1 MVAPRSVSS
10 GDPLD
15 DALVRV
21 ADGVFVRETDEEK
34 DLLGTDVPRAR
45 AADGVSDACA
55 RAIDRCALKRECV
68 RARAT
73 ANASTRDEECGAGK
87 DREEGQRKMDPLGTV
102 VLHER
107 MRARS
112 SRERRD
118 GDDACVL
125 ESSVSGSASASSM
138 ELADDDA
145 IIPFP
150 PVGKVFSRL
159 VDAVDE
165 RADEVVIHTVRG
177 RRNLRWV
184 GV

>member
-1 MVAPRSVSS
+1 MGR
-10 GDPLD
+10 
-15 DALVRV
+15 
-21 ADGVFVRETDEEK
+21 TEK
-34 DLLGTDVPRAR
+34 
-45 AADGVSDACA
+45 
-55 RAIDRCALKRECV
+55 
-68 RARAT
+68 
-73 ANASTRDEECGAGK
+73 K
-87 DREEGQRKMDPLGTV
+87 DKEKYPLGAV

-118 GDDACVL
+118 GDVDCIL
-125 ESSVSGSASASSM
+125 ESSVSVSASASLM
-138 ELADDDA
+138 ELADDGA
-145 IIPFP
+145 VIPFP

-165 RADEVVIHTVRG
+165 RADEVVIHAVRR

>member
-1 MVAPRSVSS
+1 MKKKISWGRTS
-10 GDPLD
+10 
-15 DALVRV
+15 
-21 ADGVFVRETDEEK
+21 
-34 DLLGTDVPRAR
+34 RAR
-45 AADGVSDACA
+45 ARRSARTTRVREPSIDA
-55 RAIDRCALKRECV
+55 RSNGSV
-68 RARAT
+68 RARERRRTRRRAT
-73 ANASTRDEECGAGK
+73 RNVGAGK
-87 DREEGQRKMDPLGTV
+87 DREEGQRKIHPVGAV

-118 GDDACVL
+118 GDVDCVL
-125 ESSVSGSASASSM
+125 ESSVMGSAAAALM
-138 ELADDDA
+138 ELADDGA
-145 IIPFP
+145 VIPFP

-165 RADEVVIHTVRG
+165 RADEVVIHAVRR

>member
-15 DALVRV
+15 DALARV

-45 AADGVSDACA
+45 AADGGARAIDACA
-55 RAIDRCALKRECV
+55 RAIGRCALERKCV
-68 RARAT
+68 RAR
-73 ANASTRDEECGAGK
+73 ASTRDEECGGGK
-87 DREEGQRKMDPLGTV
+87 DREEGQRKMDPLGAV

-118 GDDACVL
+118 GDDACVV
-125 ESSVSGSASASSM
+125 ESSVSGSASSM

-165 RADEVVIHTVRG
+165 RADEVVIHAVRR